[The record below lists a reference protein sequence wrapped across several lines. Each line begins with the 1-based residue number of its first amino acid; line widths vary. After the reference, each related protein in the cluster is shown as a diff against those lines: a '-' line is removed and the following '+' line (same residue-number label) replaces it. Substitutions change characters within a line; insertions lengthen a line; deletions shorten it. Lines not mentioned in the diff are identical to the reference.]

1 MRYSII
7 ILPVILLMSCGQ
19 ADTAIYNVRDF
30 GADNTGLT
38 ITTGHIQE
46 AINKCRVNG
55 GGVVLLP
62 AGDYLTGTLNLYSD
76 IAFHFETGARL
87 IASTDLS
94 HYQQHN
100 DELAGV
106 FYTEDASNVAI
117 TGRGTIFGQGMEF
130 MYADSAKVI
139 GPEERKQLRQGDNF
153 RKVSEGVGDGPLHP
167 KERFHQMIVFS
178 NCTDVL
184 LRDFTCIDAP
194 YWTFLVVH
202 CDRVRATGLKIDNNL
217 LIPNSDGLDIISSS
231 NVNVS
236 DCYFSCGDDAIVLA
250 GYDWHWGDPGFK
262 RIHRPSRHIN
272 VSNCILRSRSSAI
285 RIGGWD
291 QNPMSD
297 YFFNNIIIFE
307 SNAGINFNV
316 RDSGGIKNVF
326 FNNVSIETRLHT
338 GDWWGNGE
346 PIRISAMRG
355 VPNNTLGMIKNVFFN
370 NLSCHSE
377 NAIVLLSSDESA
389 LENIVFTNF
398 DFHLRQGA
406 LDEVAGGN
414 IDLRPN
420 IVPGK
425 SFYASDIPV
434 VLIERAKNVR
444 FDGGTITWGDMT
456 KPYYTNA
463 ISATDVEGLKLL
475 HVTGTASPSN
485 PKLPAVSLKR
495 CTQVTNNVNQ

>member
-1 MRYSII
+1 
-7 ILPVILLMSCGQ
+7 MSCGQ
-19 ADTAIYNVRDF
+19 VDTTTYNVLDF

-46 AINKCRVNG
+46 AINTCYANG
-55 GGVVLLP
+55 GGVVYAP
-62 AGDYLTGTLNLYSD
+62 KGEYLVGTLILKSNVE
-76 IAFHFETGARL
+76 FHFETGAVL
-87 IASTDLS
+87 KATTGLS
-94 HYQQHN
+94 HYQKHN
-100 DELAGV
+100 PEPAGV
-106 FYTEDASNVAI
+106 FYTEDATNVAI
-117 TGRGTIFGQGMEF
+117 TGRGTVFGQGMEF

-139 GPEERKQLRQGDNF
+139 GQEDRKQLRQGDNF
-153 RKVSEGVGDGPLHP
+153 RKVREGVGDGPLHP
-167 KERFHQMIVFS
+167 KDRFHQMIVFS
-178 NCTDVL
+178 NCTDVVL
-184 LRDFTCIDAP
+184 SDFTCIDAP
-194 YWTFLVVH
+194 YWTFLIVH
-202 CDRVRATGLKIDNNL
+202 CDRVRVTGLKIDNNL

-262 RIHRPSRHIN
+262 RIHRPSHHIN

-326 FNNVSIETRLHT
+326 FNNISIDTRLHT

-355 VPNNTLGMIKNVFFN
+355 VPNSTLGIIKNVFFN
-370 NLSCHSE
+370 NISCHSE
-377 NAIVLLSSDESA
+377 NAIVLLSTDESA
-389 LENIVFTNF
+389 LENISFTNF
-398 DFHLRQGA
+398 DFHLKQGA
-406 LDEVAGGN
+406 LDDVAGGN

-434 VLIERAKNVR
+434 ILIERAKNVR

-463 ISATDVEGLKLL
+463 ISATGVEGLTLL
-475 HVTGTASPSN
+475 NMRGTASPSN
-485 PKLPAVSLKR
+485 PKLPAVSLTR
-495 CTQVTNNVNQ
+495 CTNVINNVNQ